1 MRDDWTETTP
11 EAVLGFWF
19 PDDGHWRDFETH
31 RAFWMFRMRGGADD
45 TICTRFADLTEA
57 VARGRLDP
65 WAETPRGRLALIVAL
80 DQFPRSLWRGTPGA
94 HAQDIRAAR
103 LGLEGLANGHW
114 DALPNVWEKAFA
126 LIAIG
131 HCEGP
136 DHLERMAMLADRFAI
151 LVDEAPEH
159 LRLSYRLAADQHRLH
174 SEVIAAFGRYPHRN
188 AVLGRLSTPAE
199 EAWCAAGNFPHQRP
213 APATRE
219 GLEALLARR
228 DPAVP
233 DPALPDPA
241 PH

>member
-19 PDDGHWRDFETH
+19 PDDGHEATLEAH
-31 RAFWMFRMRGGADD
+31 RAFWRFRMSGGAD
-45 TICTRFADLTEA
+45 TAICTRFADLTEA
-57 VARGRLDP
+57 AARGRLDP
-65 WAETPRGRLALIVAL
+65 WTATPRGRLALIVAL

-136 DHLERMAMLADRFAI
+136 DHAERMDMLAARFAT
-151 LVDEAPEH
+151 LVDEAPEQ
-159 LRLSYRLAADQHRLH
+159 LRLTYRLAADQHRLH

-188 AVLGRLSTPAE
+188 AVLGRISTPAE
-199 EAWCAAGNFPHQRP
+199 EAYVAAGNFPHQRTTP
-213 APATRE
+213 ETRE

-233 DPALPDPA
+233 APA